1 MLQMEW
7 YRIFYHTAKTGNLTR
22 AAEALFITQP
32 TVSYAI
38 KQMETALGLRL
49 FQRMSKG
56 VELTAEGRE
65 LFAFVEQ
72 AFQLLEAGERK
83 VQELKALEAGEL
95 RIGASDSLIKHLL
108 LPQLE
113 QFRERY
119 PRVRIRLSH
128 GKTNEI
134 VQHVKE
140 GIIDCGLVHL
150 PLPAEEPLLEVVS
163 QLGVH
168 DCFVVGEAHRRFALQ
183 PRTAEELAALPL
195 LSLSA
200 KSRTRQFMERW
211 FAAEGIAMAPDVE
224 VGSIDLLIEFAKR
237 GFGIALINRAFVQEE
252 LRLGTLVEV
261 PTVHEVPGRKIGLVI
276 RRASRLSL
284 AAMQFF
290 QSLPMQQTNK
300 KGDSG

>member
-1 MLQMEW
+1 MFHLEW

-38 KQMETALGLRL
+38 KQMETALGLCL

-113 QFRERY
+113 QFRESY
-119 PRVRIRLSH
+119 PGVRIRLSH
-128 GKTNEI
+128 GKTSEI

-140 GIIDCGLVHL
+140 GLIDCGLVHL
-150 PLPAEEPLLEVVS
+150 PLPAEEPVLKVVS
-163 QLGVH
+163 QLGVQ
-168 DCFVVGEAHRRFALQ
+168 DCFVVGEAHRCFALQ

-211 FAAEGIAMAPDVE
+211 FAVEGIAMAPDVE

-237 GFGIALINRAFVQEE
+237 GFGIALINRAFVQAE
-252 LRLGTLVEV
+252 LRLGTLVEI
-261 PTVHEVPGRKIGLVI
+261 PTVHEVPERKIGLVI
-276 RRASRLSL
+276 RHTSRLSL
-284 AAMQFF
+284 AALQFF
-290 QSLPMQQTNK
+290 HSLPMQQTDK
-300 KGDSG
+300 KGDSD